1 MKNNS
6 NIKYIEVILQ
16 TLHEH
21 QDWMQASAL
30 TDQLGLLRAH
40 VAALLY
46 WAAKKGW
53 VASSGRCETRKTRIT
68 EAGVKRLDM
77 LRDNIVI
84 YNRANNCRPGTIR
97 AVLDLCQSAGFAN
110 AKTFSVHAGI
120 KIETA
125 RDRLIGAVYGGFLTV
140 YHIDFMACYAVTGK
154 GIDYLRHSDL
164 IGEHEVDRAYNSIVQ
179 NRVSSATRQFLSLKT
194 PQQLAMGA

>member
-6 NIKYIEVILQ
+6 NIKYIEFILK
-16 TLHEH
+16 TLHE
-21 QDWMQASAL
+21 QAGGMQVSEL
-30 TDQLGLLRAH
+30 TERLGLLRAH

-53 VASSGRCETRKTRIT
+53 VASSGRCETRKTRIA

-84 YNRANNCRPGTIR
+84 YNRANNCRPSTIR
-97 AVLDLCQSAGFAN
+97 AVLDLCQTTGFAN
-110 AKTFSVHAGI
+110 AKTFSAHTGI

-125 RDRLIGAVYGGFLTV
+125 RDRLIGAVYGGFLMILGRVMRLQTK
-140 YHIDFMACYAVTGK
+140 A
-154 GIDYLRHSDL
+154 L
-164 IGEHEVDRAYNSIVQ
+164 I
-179 NRVSSATRQFLSLKT
+179 T
-194 PQQLAMGA
+194 

>member
-16 TLHEH
+16 ALHEH
-21 QDWMQASAL
+21 QGWMQVSAL
-30 TDQLGLLRAH
+30 TERLGLLRAH
-40 VAALLY
+40 VATLLY

-53 VASSGRCETRKTRIT
+53 VTSSGRCETRKTRIT
-68 EAGVKRLDM
+68 EAGVKRLNM
-77 LRDNIVI
+77 LRDDIVI
-84 YNRANNCRPGTIR
+84 YNRANNCRPSTIR
-97 AVLDLCQSAGFAN
+97 AVLELCQSNGFAN
-110 AKTFSVHAGI
+110 AKTFSEHTGI
-120 KIETA
+120 KVETA
-125 RDRLIGAVYGGFLTV
+125 RDRLIGAVYGGFLTA
-140 YHIDFMACYAVTGK
+140 YHIDLRVCYAVTGK

-164 IGEHEVDRAYNSIVQ
+164 ISEHEVDRAYNSIVQ